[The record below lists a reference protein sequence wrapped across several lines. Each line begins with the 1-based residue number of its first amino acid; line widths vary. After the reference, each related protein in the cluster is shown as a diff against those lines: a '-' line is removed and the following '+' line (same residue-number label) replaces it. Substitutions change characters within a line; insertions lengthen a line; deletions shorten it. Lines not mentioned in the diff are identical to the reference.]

1 VRIDHAAPEMTPARQ
16 TRSASEPEEQRTDT
30 AIAEPIDDIDD
41 DDDGSEEDD
50 APVEIVA
57 APTEEGPAAD
67 LVRLYLKQL
76 SSSKLLTREGEVE
89 IAQRIEAGEQA
100 RTLTAFATPV
110 GLNYV
115 FELAELVR
123 AGEVRVR
130 SLVRDEQDEEA
141 DVEAED
147 ARLRRRFLSQVSRI
161 RRTKEQ
167 RDAIV
172 RQSRAPR
179 AAKARR
185 EALRARAVQL
195 DEQMAR
201 ALVGLGLTRR
211 QIDHVV
217 AELRSATATVR
228 DLQRRVTALG
238 RATSADAPSLVQEG
252 RSALRTIERTVG
264 MPIAAI
270 ERATQAIR
278 EAETRAMYAK
288 RELIEANLRLVVS
301 IAKRYAHRG
310 LQFLD
315 VIQEGNVGLMRAVDK
330 FEWRRGYKFSTYAT
344 WWIRQA
350 ITRAIADQS
359 RTIRIPV
366 HMVET
371 MNKLTRV
378 TRRLVQELGREP
390 SPAEL
395 GERVELPVAKV
406 ERILRLTREPL
417 SLQTPVGDEE
427 DNELGD
433 FIEDESIPGPI
444 EIATTTDLR
453 RQTRRVLGTLTPREE
468 QVIRL
473 RFGLD
478 EQTDYTLED
487 VGGRFSVTR
496 ERIRQIESKA
506 IRKLRHPTRARYL
519 RTFHQE

>member
-1 VRIDHAAPEMTPARQ
+1 MTP
-16 TRSASEPEEQRTDT
+16 THETLGASESAEQRTEA
-30 AIAEPIDDIDD
+30 AIVEPLDDLDD
-41 DDDGSEEDD
+41 DEGGDDDE
-50 APVEIVA
+50 AVVESSVAESAVA
-57 APTEEGPAAD
+57 APTEDGPAAD

-89 IAQRIEAGEQA
+89 IAQRIEEGVQA
-100 RTLTAFATPV
+100 RTRVAFATPV
-110 GLNYV
+110 GLNHV
-115 FELAELVR
+115 FALADLVR

-130 SLVRDEQDEEA
+130 TLVRDEQDEEA
-141 DVEAED
+141 DVETED

-161 RRTKEQ
+161 RRAKEQ
-167 RDAIV
+167 RDAII

-179 AAKARR
+179 ASKARR
-185 EALRARAVQL
+185 EALRARAAQL

-201 ALVGLGLTRR
+201 ALIGLGLNRR
-211 QIDHVV
+211 QVDHVV
-217 AELRSATATVR
+217 AELQSATATVR
-228 DLQRRVTALG
+228 DLQRRAARLA
-238 RATSADAPSLVQEG
+238 RSTSADTASLLQEG
-252 RSALRTIERTVG
+252 RGALRTVERTVG
-264 MPIAAI
+264 MPVAAL
-270 ERATQAIR
+270 ERASRAIR

-371 MNKLTRV
+371 MNKLMRV

-406 ERILRLTREPL
+406 DRILRLTREPL

-444 EIATTTDLR
+444 EIVTTSDLR

>member
-1 VRIDHAAPEMTPARQ
+1 MRIEHAAPQSTDHRRVLEVSEPTEPRAEPELAEPLDELDAED
-16 TRSASEPEEQRTDT
+16 ASEDE
-30 AIAEPIDDIDD
+30 
-41 DDDGSEEDD
+41 
-50 APVEIVA
+50 PVESLA
-57 APTEEGPAAD
+57 ATPDEASAAD

-76 SSSKLLTREGEVE
+76 SSSKLLTREGEVA
-89 IAQRIEAGEQA
+89 IAQRIEQGEEA
-100 RTLTAFATPV
+100 RTRAAFATPV
-110 GLNYV
+110 GLSHV
-115 FELAELVR
+115 FELAQAVR
-123 AGEVRVR
+123 AGALRVR
-130 SLVRDEQDEEA
+130 TLVQDDQDEEA
-141 DVEAED
+141 DVSVED
-147 ARLRRRFLSQVSRI
+147 ARLRRRFLIQVSRI
-161 RRTKEQ
+161 QRTKEQ
-167 RDAIV
+167 RDAII

-179 AAKARR
+179 APKARR
-185 EALRARAVQL
+185 EALRARAAQL
-195 DEQMAR
+195 DEQMVRGMLA
-201 ALVGLGLTRR
+201 LGLNRR
-211 QIDHVV
+211 QVDQVV
-217 AELRSATATVR
+217 AELRGATATVN
-228 DLQRRVTALG
+228 DLQRRVAELSAPTTA
-238 RATSADAPSLVQEG
+238 ATSGLQQEG
-252 RSALRTIERTVG
+252 RQALRTVERTVG
-264 MPIAAI
+264 MPVAAL
-270 ERATQAIR
+270 ERVTLAICA
-278 EAETRAMYAK
+278 AETRAMRAK

-371 MNKLTRV
+371 MNKLSRV

-390 SPAEL
+390 SAAEL
-395 GERVELPVAKV
+395 GERVELPEAKV

-433 FIEDESIPGPI
+433 FVEDESIPGPP
-444 EIATTTDLR
+444 EAATTSDLR

-468 QVIRL
+468 QVLRL
-473 RFGLD
+473 RFGID
-478 EQTDYTLED
+478 EQTDFTLED
-487 VGGRFSVTR
+487 VGGRFAVTR

-506 IRKLRHPTRARYL
+506 LRKLRHPTRARYL